1 MDLQEVCKFRTLN
14 TSNERIEKKLS
25 FSFSPFGARVSTV
38 VEETPG
44 RFENEVTLYKE
55 APG

>member
-14 TSNERIEKKLS
+14 TSNERMEKKLS

-38 VEETPG
+38 VEKNPG
-44 RFENEVTLYKE
+44 RFEYELTLYKE

>member
-1 MDLQEVCKFRTLN
+1 M
-14 TSNERIEKKLS
+14 NEWKKKLS

-38 VEETPG
+38 VEDTPG

-55 APG
+55 ATG